1 MLIAAVVP
9 AAVVATCLYYLIF
22 NIFASEVV
30 IPEFIAYTL
39 IPVSEQVNLILL
51 ICLPV
56 ALAIIWF
63 MVLTFSH
70 RVSGPLYRLERELDE
85 RLKSKKQGP
94 IRLRKGDEAAI
105 HSLVAKINKM
115 IAK

>member
-63 MVLTFSH
+63 MALTFSH
-70 RVSGPLYRLERELDE
+70 RVSGPLYRLERELDD
-85 RLKSKKQGP
+85 RIKGKRQGL
-94 IRLRKGDEAAI
+94 IHLRKGDETAI
-105 HSLVAKINKM
+105 HSLVAKINKL